1 METEIFSG
9 ILMRL
14 FQRTDQQLTDK
25 ETSEPDTGQASS
37 ANVALFARL
46 IEDHRDKLYRVAF
59 RMTGHRQDAEDL
71 LQDALIEAY
80 RAFKRFQPGTHFD
93 RWLYRIMTNTYIDRQ
108 RHLKRTGPTE
118 SLDQRRDDLGEGTAQ
133 RDIPDLE
140 NEPSRIVLDD
150 LFGEPVQRAL
160 DTLLPEFKMV
170 LILSDIEGLSYD
182 EIAEMMGTPVGT
194 VRSRLH
200 RARGQVRHILVTERK
215 SFD

>member
-1 METEIFSG
+1 
-9 ILMRL
+9 MRL
-14 FQRTDQQLTDK
+14 FQRTDQQSPDSG
-25 ETSEPDTGQASS
+25 TSAPASGKTS
-37 ANVALFARL
+37 SSDVALFGRL

-71 LQDALIEAY
+71 LQDALIEAF

-118 SLDQRRDDLGEGTAQ
+118 SLDQARGENGEGTVQ
-133 RDIPDLE
+133 REIPDVLS
-140 NEPSRIVLDD
+140 EPSRIVLDE

-160 DTLLPEFKMV
+160 DELQPEFKMV
-170 LILSDIEGLSYD
+170 LILSDIEGMSYE
-182 EIAEMMGTPVGT
+182 EIAEVMGDPIGT
-194 VRSRLH
+194 IRSRLH
-200 RARGQVRHILVTERK
+200 RARSKVRNMLVSERK

>member
-1 METEIFSG
+1 
-9 ILMRL
+9 MRL
-14 FQRTDQQLTDK
+14 FPRTDQRLPDK
-25 ETSEPDTGQASS
+25 DTSEPAAGQASS
-37 ANVALFARL
+37 ADVALFGRL

-108 RHLKRTGPTE
+108 RHLKRAGPTE

-140 NEPSRIVLDD
+140 SEPSRVVLDE

-160 DTLLPEFKMV
+160 DTLLPEFRLV
-170 LILSDIEGLSYD
+170 LILSDIEGLSYE
-182 EIAEMMGTPVGT
+182 EIAELMGTPVGT

-200 RARGQVRHILVTERK
+200 RARGQVRQMLVTERK

>member
-1 METEIFSG
+1 
-9 ILMRL
+9 MRL
-14 FQRTDQQLTDK
+14 FQKQDQHLPDAD
-25 ETSEPDTGQASS
+25 ETAPNTARASS
-37 ANVALFARL
+37 ADVALFSRL

-71 LQDALIEAY
+71 LQDALVEAY

-108 RHLKRTGPTE
+108 RHLKRAGPTE
-118 SLDQRRDDLGEGTAQ
+118 SLDQKRDDSGEGAAQ

-140 NEPSRIVLDD
+140 SEPSRIILDD

-160 DTLLPEFKMV
+160 DTLLPEFRMV
-170 LILSDIEGLSYD
+170 LILSDIEGQSYE
-182 EIAEMMGTPVGT
+182 EIAELMGTPVGT

-200 RARGQVRHILVTERK
+200 RARGQVRHILVTERN
-215 SFD
+215 SFE